1 MKISKKDALMWFRF
15 FASLPEEETILP
27 AQQEIVYSVFTQID
41 RAERKRQE
49 ALKQQI
55 PNLKTVSG
63 RSLYVGPEAGF
74 PKGCRSCLFGTGL
87 GAIRKTNRCNAKCLF
102 CYDYG
107 HLNDQPP
114 VGEGLWDIGG
124 TRFYEEDLDLLFSI
138 QKKPSGVCY
147 VYLEPFCEIEKYYG
161 IIRRFHEAGV
171 YQHMY
176 TNGIAANEENLRL
189 LGEAGL
195 DELRFNLGATSASDA
210 VIDKMAIAKK
220 YIPMVGVETPMTPD
234 FFDRLM
240 EKKQKII
247 DTGIDFINLA
257 ELHLNDNN
265 IGNYEGASLYM
276 SRCGYISPIWS
287 RELTLKAMKT
297 ASEENWPV
305 AVHDCSN
312 ETKFARDLNLKAK
325 EGGWFGSSAWH
336 SEFDAFP
343 FAAFLPI
350 LEDESFSFVE
360 EEEMPRG
367 FGIGDIVL

>member
-27 AQQEIVYSVFTQID
+27 AQQEIVYSVFTQLD

-49 ALKQQI
+49 ELKQQI

-63 RSLYVGPEAGF
+63 RSLYVGPEANF

-87 GAIRKTNRCNAKCLF
+87 GAIRKTNRCNAKCPF

-138 QKKPSGVCY
+138 QKKPSGVSY

-161 IIRRFHEAGV
+161 IIHRFHEAGV

-195 DELRFNLGATSASDA
+195 DELRFNLGATNASDA
-210 VIDKMAIAKK
+210 VIEKMAIAKK

-234 FFDRLM
+234 FYDRLM
-240 EKKQKII
+240 EKKQKIM

-265 IGNYEGASLYM
+265 IGNYEGAPLYM

-297 ASEENWPV
+297 ASEESWPL
-305 AVHDCSN
+305 AVHDCCN

-336 SEFDAFP
+336 GEFDAFP

-350 LEDESFSFVE
+350 LEDESFTFVE